1 MGIWV
6 RKPPRLRPRADS
18 AALVLGRA
26 RRAHR
31 IDLQGPASPV
41 APATRDRVPLPVR
54 GVGHWCQGAPIRAIQ
69 HSASTKRRPRASLPT
84 RMPSR
89 YPEKTDAEP
98 LDYRSLG
105 TVLGETRKEM
115 DIREDNRWR
124 AGCPINFNTTSP
136 VGGTNDAIWPPKP
149 HPLAYPAFLY
159 RASACGPKPSSPR
172 RTRTR
177 SRKGAYCASPMKLI
191 LSSGSRARSNNTSGI
206 SAP

>member
-31 IDLQGPASPV
+31 IGLQGPTSPV

-54 GVGHWCQGAPIRAIQ
+54 GRPLVPRRAHSCYPAQCFHEETATRFLAHAYAEQVSRKNGCGAIG
-69 HSASTKRRPRASLPT
+69 
-84 RMPSR
+84 
-89 YPEKTDAEP
+89 
-98 LDYRSLG
+98 YRSLG